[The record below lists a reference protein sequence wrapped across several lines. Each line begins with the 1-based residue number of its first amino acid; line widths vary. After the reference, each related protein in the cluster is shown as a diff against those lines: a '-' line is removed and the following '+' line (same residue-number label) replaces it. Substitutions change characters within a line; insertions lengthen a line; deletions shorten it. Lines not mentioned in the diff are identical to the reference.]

1 MHCKHANT
9 CFGSGIIHNI
19 IFLRRRN
26 QYVDVFK
33 NLAQRNEDEI
43 STNLIQKGG
52 VDERKLPFLQ

>member
-9 CFGSGIIHNI
+9 CFSSEIIHNI
-19 IFLRRRN
+19 IFLRRN